1 MDIRIRAA
9 IRTAIMVVSI
19 AIGVGLVYAFAVL
32 GMLPGVIILC
42 TIGLVFIMY
51 DTNRT
56 QIELEDKFRDISKKY
71 QK

>member
-19 AIGVGLVYAFAVL
+19 AIGVGLIYAFAVL

>member
-19 AIGVGLVYAFAVL
+19 AIGVGLIYAFAVL

-51 DTNRT
+51 DTNKA
-56 QIELEDKFRDISKKY
+56 QIEYENKLEEISKKS
-71 QK
+71 KV

>member
-1 MDIRIRAA
+1 MDIRVRAA

-19 AIGVGLVYAFAVL
+19 AIVIGLIYAFAIL

-51 DTNRT
+51 DTNRN
-56 QIELEDKFRDISKKY
+56 QIEIEDKFREISKKY